1 MLMWLNRLL
10 NKKHLKGYIKSEE
23 KRKEKKNEEEEEG
36 TNRILQ
42 QYAFLRGCVSDE
54 SFEEI

>member
-23 KRKEKKNEEEEEG
+23 KKKKNEEG

-42 QYAFLRGCVSDE
+42 QYAFLRGYVSDE